1 MSDSEQTGREYYAAR
16 QSDFLALLD
25 DHAQAWMPFIVSRYG
40 QAFAETI
47 LEEARE
53 QVVALI
59 RVIPYIGG
67 DDNSMTR
74 HLIGATPS
82 LALYKA
88 MRRHGVTARET
99 GRIIYDA
106 VVQRFG
112 QLPFS
117 PAEPPSPDF
126 IQRRREEAGQSQE
139 RRYPGDWVWQ
149 LVEGDGVT
157 FDYGYDF
164 TECGVQKYYHDH
176 DADEFLPYF
185 CFLDFVTV
193 RPSGQK
199 LIRTTTLAEG
209 GERCDFRLRA
219 AAEDDE
225 WPPPFPSTRGE

>member
-1 MSDSEQTGREYYAAR
+1 MSDSRQVDRDYYIARE
-16 QSDFLALLD
+16 SDILALLD
-25 DHAQAWMPFIVSRYG
+25 DHAAAWKPFIVSHYG
-40 QAFAETI
+40 HAFAETI
-47 LEEARE
+47 LAETRE
-53 QVVALI
+53 HVIALI

-67 DDNSMTR
+67 DANPMTR

-88 MRRHGVTARET
+88 MRAHGGTAEET

-117 PAEPPSPDF
+117 PAEPPSSEF
-126 IQRRREEAGQSQE
+126 IRRKQEEAKQSQE
-139 RRYPGDWVWQ
+139 RRYPGDWVWD
-149 LVEGDGVT
+149 LIEGDGIT

-164 TECGVQKYYHDH
+164 YECGVQKYYHDQ

-185 CFLDFVTV
+185 CFLDFITV
-193 RPSGQK
+193 RASGQK

-209 GERCDFRLRA
+209 GEKCDFRLRV
-219 AAEDDE
+219 AAEGDE
-225 WPPPFPSTRGE
+225 WPPPFPNTLGK